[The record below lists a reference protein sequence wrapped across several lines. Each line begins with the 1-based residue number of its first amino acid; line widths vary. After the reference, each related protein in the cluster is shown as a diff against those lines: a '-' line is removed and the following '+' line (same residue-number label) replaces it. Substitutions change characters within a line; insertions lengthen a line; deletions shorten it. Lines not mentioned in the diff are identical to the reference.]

1 MKDLKG
7 IVLRGGLVTGGGQIA
22 KMLLRVVSLAILARL
37 LEPRDF
43 GLVGMVTAIT
53 GVLDVIKD
61 AGLSTVTVQRPT
73 ITDEQISSLFWLNM
87 LVGTVLA
94 LMSIGLAPSLASFY
108 GEPRLLWLTVA
119 LSPGFVLNA
128 AAVQHS
134 ALLQRSMRFVA
145 LTTTELVSLAVG
157 VVVGVG
163 MALTGFG
170 YWALVGLTIAQT
182 AASAVLVWAATR
194 WIPNVPRRNAGI
206 GDMLRFGGTV
216 SLNSLVVYIAY
227 NFEKVLLGRFWGAD
241 ALGIYGRAY
250 QLISLPTQLL
260 NSSVGSV
267 AFPALSRLHDDSER
281 FRSYFLKGYSLVLA
295 FTLPLTIGCA
305 VFAEDIILVLL
316 GPKWH
321 GAAVIFRL
329 LTPTILVL
337 ALINPLA
344 WLLFS
349 LGLVGRSLRV
359 ALVISPIVLVAY
371 VVGLPHG
378 PNGVAFA
385 YSTAM
390 TLWLVPHIIWCT
402 HGTMITLRDILR
414 VAGRFLLA
422 AAVAAVVALVAQT
435 WLAQLRLPILRL
447 AVGGTILTGTYVWTL
462 LYALGQKNVYLDLA
476 RGLFERPSPVESSGS
491 AR

>member
-1 MKDLKG
+1 
-7 IVLRGGLVTGGGQIA
+7 
-22 KMLLRVVSLAILARL
+22 
-37 LEPRDF
+37 
-43 GLVGMVTAIT
+43 
-53 GVLDVIKD
+53 
-61 AGLSTVTVQRPT
+61 
-73 ITDEQISSLFWLNM
+73 
-87 LVGTVLA
+87 
-94 LMSIGLAPSLASFY
+94 
-108 GEPRLLWLTVA
+108 
-119 LSPGFVLNA
+119 
-128 AAVQHS
+128 
-134 ALLQRSMRFVA
+134 
-145 LTTTELVSLAVG
+145 
-157 VVVGVG
+157 
-163 MALTGFG
+163 
-170 YWALVGLTIAQT
+170 
-182 AASAVLVWAATR
+182 
-194 WIPNVPRRNAGI
+194 
-206 GDMLRFGGTV
+206 
-216 SLNSLVVYIAY
+216 
-227 NFEKVLLGRFWGAD
+227 
-241 ALGIYGRAY
+241 
-250 QLISLPTQLL
+250 
-260 NSSVGSV
+260 
-267 AFPALSRLHDDSER
+267 
-281 FRSYFLKGYSLVLA
+281 
-295 FTLPLTIGCA
+295 
-305 VFAEDIILVLL
+305 
-316 GPKWH
+316 
-321 GAAVIFRL
+321 